1 MTNVKLASGDQN
13 EAGFSLVEV
22 LVSLLLISVMAA
34 SLAAMAAQFRQ
45 IAQNTTRN
53 LELAAL
59 QSAARHI
66 AKQVEQAEELPL
78 DPIQPNGSFLL
89 GRADEVQ
96 FVATVRLGA
105 IEQSLRTIMIDLRD
119 DLEVV
124 QANWMRRPGT
134 GQKVE
139 VVSNI
144 RILDGVQSL
153 EFRFLDR
160 DKAAGSSV
168 WRQSWD
174 IADQLP
180 SAVAVT
186 LTKLDKTKRPMMS
199 TAVAWFTPN

>member
-1 MTNVKLASGDQN
+1 MTNAKLPSGDQN

-22 LVSLLLISVMAA
+22 LVALLLVSVMAA
-34 SLAAMAAQFRQ
+34 SLAAMAGQFRQ

-66 AKQVEQAEELPL
+66 AKQVERAEELPL
-78 DPIQPNGSFLL
+78 DHIQPNGSFLL

-96 FVATVRLGA
+96 FVATVRLGT

-124 QANWMRRPGT
+124 QANWMRRPGA
-134 GQKVE
+134 GQKAE
-139 VVSNI
+139 VVSDI
-144 RILDGVQSL
+144 QILDDVQSL
-153 EFRFLDR
+153 EFRYLDR
-160 DKAAGSSV
+160 DKATGSPV

-174 IADQLP
+174 TVDQLP